1 MMPALIASLV
11 LATFFWF
18 MTFSLKLLNFWLS
31 MSIAV
36 SILTVWALRFGGVPW
51 RKQDWNWR
59 AIFSGIA
66 AAASLYAIFWL
77 GNSLSQLVFPFA
89 HPQIASIYD
98 IRTQGEA
105 IAITLVLL
113 FITSP
118 GEEIF
123 WRGFVQ
129 RRLVDRFGA
138 RRGWLL
144 GSLIYAAVHIASGN
158 FMLTMAALTAGLFW
172 GWLYQREHNLVPCI
186 ISHSLWTVTIFV
198 FLPVM

>member
-1 MMPALIASLV
+1 
-11 LATFFWF
+11 
-18 MTFSLKLLNFWLS
+18 

-36 SILTVWALRFGGVPW
+36 SVLTFFAIHYGGLPFT
-51 RKQDWNWR
+51 RKDWNTQ

-66 AAASLYAIFWL
+66 AAAALYSIFWL
-77 GNSLSQLVFPFA
+77 GNSLSQFLFHFA
-89 HPQIASIYD
+89 GPQIASIYG

-105 IAITLVLL
+105 IMISLVLF

-123 WRGFVQ
+123 WRGFIQ
-129 RRLVDRFGA
+129 RRLVERFGPRYGFFGA
-138 RRGWLL
+138 
-144 GSLIYAAVHIASGN
+144 SVIYAAVHITSGN

-172 GWLYQREHNLVPCI
+172 GWLYQRENNLVPCI

-198 FLPVM
+198 ILPVL